1 MTVVTQ
7 AMAVT
12 GAMEAQLMA
21 AVAASMGKVKI
32 TKLVVKAAL
41 EAPLM
46 AALEAPLMAA
56 LEAPLMAALEAKVD
70 MLVRQTA
77 ALAVTAV

>member
-1 MTVVTQ
+1 MVTQ

-46 AALEAPLMAA
+46 AALEA
-56 LEAPLMAALEAKVD
+56 KVD
-70 MLVRQTA
+70 MLVRQTE